1 MNADRDS
8 FDELVDGVVEDG
20 PRLSPRQRELIALI
34 ARGAS
39 NKQIARTLG
48 ITEGTVKQHL
58 STLYKKLGVNS
69 RTKAIVRATELFG
82 LRAGHPDPLPSES
95 ALPEEYAWR
104 LVTAAAFVVMEPKGL
119 SVVEQTQLERGLRAF
134 HQHLK
139 RLTEALDG
147 QLLIAPGGNMLAGFG
162 APHSHLDDAARALY
176 VTRAAAAWLRDQA
189 MLTIGMG
196 VAAAPTLVGFGNE
209 PLYRS
214 KAYDLAFD
222 LAHQARAGTALC
234 SALVCKLGGL
244 LFAHRALPEATTNK
258 TPPGLIVRELSTT
271 PIDATAFAGKASLP
285 FIAEILAAARL
296 STAQWVDIAGWP
308 PSATLQL
315 LDAISL
321 HCEAGGFAT
330 YRLRLPNERD
340 PSSFAVQFHRQLRL
354 VSRLRERTEGNELYD
369 ASTSDASRSLA
380 AIKLLCM
387 RGPTALVVYGLEGL
401 SSLSRLLGESGIAQL
416 STLPLVVVVAEGV
429 AEAAPHVTARL
440 LGPRP
445 LSGKALKTFRLPL
458 GRAAASPDD
467 LHRDLATLLSTL
479 SSPARQAVR
488 LFIVQDKTS
497 MVSGVKAGA
506 QHLANELVTSGLF
519 VREGES
525 IICRDAITRTALK
538 RFFQP
543 HAAG

>member
-1 MNADRDS
+1 MNAERDS
-8 FDELVDGVVEDG
+8 FDELIDGAGEDG
-20 PRLSPRQRELIALI
+20 PRLSPRQRELITLI

-82 LRAGHPDPLPSES
+82 LRAGHPEPLPPVES
-95 ALPEEYAWR
+95 SLPEDYAWR
-104 LVTAAAFVVMEPKGL
+104 LVTAVAFVVNERSGL
-119 SVVEQTQLERGLRAF
+119 SVVEQTQLERGLRAL

-147 QLLIAPGGNMLAGFG
+147 QLLVAPGGDMLVGFG

-176 VTRAAAAWLRDQA
+176 ITRAAAAWLQDQSI
-189 MLTIGMG
+189 LDIRMG

-222 LAHQARAGTALC
+222 LAQRARSGAALC
-234 SALVCKLGGL
+234 SGLVCKLGGL
-244 LFAHRALPEATTNK
+244 LFSYR
-258 TPPGLIVRELSTT
+258 TPPDDAPTSAPGLIARELTAD
-271 PIDATAFAGKASLP
+271 PIDPIAFAKRIALP
-285 FIAEILAAARL
+285 FTTETLGAARL
-296 STAQWVDIAGWP
+296 STTQWIEIAGWP

-315 LDAISL
+315 LDGVSL

-340 PSSFAVQFHRQLRL
+340 PAVFAARFHRQLRL
-354 VSRLRERTEGNELYD
+354 VARLRERSEGNELYD
-369 ASTSDASRSLA
+369 TSTSEAMRSLA

-387 RGPTALVVYGLEGL
+387 RGPIALVIYGLEGL
-401 SSLSRLLGESGIAQL
+401 SSMTRLLRETGIAQL
-416 STLPLVVVVAEGV
+416 STLPLIVVVAEGS

-440 LGPRP
+440 LGARP
-445 LSGKALKTFRLPL
+445 VAGRALKTFRLPL
-458 GRAAASPDD
+458 GRTAVGPDD
-467 LHRDLATLLSTL
+467 LHRDLATILSLLSP
-479 SSPARQAVR
+479 PARQAVR
-488 LFIVQDKTS
+488 LFIAHDKKY
-497 MVSGVKAGA
+497 MVTGAKTGA
-506 QHLANELVTSGLF
+506 QHLADELVTSGLF
-519 VREGES
+519 VREGQS
-525 IICRDAITRTALK
+525 VICRDAPTRAALK
-538 RFFQP
+538 KFFQTGD
-543 HAAG
+543 AS